1 MIATLRGTVLEKTST
16 RVIVEVGGVGYLLAV
31 PVSTY
36 AALPEVGRE
45 TALHVYTH
53 VREDTL
59 ALYGFKTP
67 QEKQLFEV
75 LITVSGVGPRLG
87 LTILSGMP
95 IQEIYDAIQD
105 GDSQTLTRIPGV
117 GRKTGERIILEVRE
131 KIAPLAVAK
140 GPVEGHKLPGA
151 ALENEVL
158 SALVNLGCTPDAA
171 RKAVDRVRRDGT
183 KREFE
188 HMFRRALA
196 LMNR

>member
-1 MIATLRGTVLEKTST
+1 MIATLRGSILEKTST
-16 RVIVEVGGVGYLLAV
+16 RVIIEVGGVGYLLSV

-36 AALPEVGRE
+36 SGLPEVGRE
-45 TALHVYTH
+45 VALHVYTH

-59 ALYGFKTP
+59 ALYGFKSP

-75 LITVSGVGPRLG
+75 LITVSGVGPRLA

-95 IQEIYDAIQD
+95 IREIFEAIQD
-105 GDSQTLTRIPGV
+105 ADAQALTRIPGV

-131 KIAPLAVAK
+131 KIGPLAVAK
-140 GPVEGHKLPGA
+140 GPVEGQSLPGA

-158 SALVNLGCTPDAA
+158 SALTNLGCTPDAA
-171 RKAVDRVRRDGT
+171 RKAVERVRRDGT

>member
-1 MIATLRGTVLEKTST
+1 MIATLRGTILEKTST
-16 RVIVEVGGVGYLLAV
+16 RVIVEVGGVGYQLAI

-36 AALPEVGRE
+36 SELPGVGRE
-45 TALHVYTH
+45 VALHAYTY

-59 ALYGFKTP
+59 ALYGFKSA
-67 QEKQLFEV
+67 QEKALFEV
-75 LITVSGVGPRLG
+75 LITVSGVGPRLA
-87 LTILSGMP
+87 LTLLSGMP

-105 GDSQTLTRIPGV
+105 GDAQALTRVPGV

-131 KIAPLAVAK
+131 KIGPLAVAK
-140 GPVEGHKLPGA
+140 GPTEGQSLPGA

-158 SALVNLGCTPDAA
+158 SALVNLGCSPDAA
-171 RKAVDRVRRDGT
+171 RKAVERVRRDGT

-188 HMFRRALA
+188 QMFRRALT

>member
-105 GDSQTLTRIPGV
+105 GDSQTLTPDPGS
-117 GRKTGERIILEVRE
+117 GAKNRRKDYPRSTRE
-131 KIAPLAVAK
+131 
-140 GPVEGHKLPGA
+140 
-151 ALENEVL
+151 NR
-158 SALVNLGCTPDAA
+158 TA
-171 RKAVDRVRRDGT
+171 RRC
-183 KREFE
+183 
-188 HMFRRALA
+188 
-196 LMNR
+196 